1 MNNFLETPSTDFQRV
16 RDNRTSLPL
25 YIDID
30 LSASRSLA
38 LGTALYVNISGNS
51 FFVDADTTNCGVGTV
66 HFQDTNFGIASAPF
80 FVAPGFI
87 AAVGFTQIAIEN
99 TAQAGKRLRIFYGV
113 DIDFQAGVNATV
125 ALTGRVDV
133 NDVITSGCQIL
144 AAAGSGAIGTNVSTL
159 VAPGTNINGIIIR
172 NAYLSCSPSG
182 AGGSAS
188 SALVAAS
195 SAPVSLLANKTSAV
209 TLCKT
214 LTSYPNAVT
223 IDQIMTRRV
232 PAGWGI
238 YYIETIATTVASTG
252 YDISLEIL

>member
-1 MNNFLETPSTDFQRV
+1 MNNFLETPSTDFKRV
-16 RDNRTSLPL
+16 RDNRNSLPL

-51 FFVDADTTNCGVGTV
+51 FFVDADTTLGGVGTV

-87 AAVGFTQIAIEN
+87 ASVGFTQIAIEN

-133 NDVITSGCQIL
+133 NDIIGAGCQIL
-144 AAAGSGAIGTNVSTL
+144 AGNGGGAVGFTATTL
-159 VAPGTNINGIIIR
+159 VAPATNINGVLVR
-172 NAYLSCSPSG
+172 NIYMSNGSSG
-182 AGGSAS
+182 AGGSNTVAIIAS
-188 SALVAAS
+188 P
-195 SAPVSLLANKTSAV
+195 SAPASLTNKTSAITLIRGAAVFPNLYV
-209 TLCKT
+209 TE
-214 LTSYPNAVT
+214 
-223 IDQIMTRRV
+223 QIMTRRI

-238 YYIETIATTVASTG
+238 YLCENNSVTTASNS

>member
-38 LGTALYVNISGNS
+38 LGTALNVNISGNS
-51 FFVDADTTNCGVGTV
+51 FFVDADTTNGGVGTV

-87 AAVGFTQIAIEN
+87 ASVGFTQIAIEN

-133 NDVITSGCQIL
+133 NDIIGAGCQIL
-144 AAAGSGAIGTNVSTL
+144 AGNGVGSVGTVVTAL
-159 VAPGTNINGIIIR
+159 VAPATNINGILLR
-172 NAYLSCSPSG
+172 NVYVSNGSSG
-182 AGGSAS
+182 AGGSSVIAV
-188 SALVAAS
+188 VAAAT
-195 SAPVSLLANKTSAV
+195 APTGVINKTSAI
-209 TLCKT
+209 TLIRTASVFPALSILK
-214 LTSYPNAVT
+214 
-223 IDQIMTRRV
+223 QIMTRRI

-238 YYIETIATTVASTG
+238 YLVEVNAVTTASNG

>member
-1 MNNFLETPSTDFQRV
+1 MNNFLETPSTDFHRV

-38 LGTALYVNISGNS
+38 LGTALNVNISGNS
-51 FFVDADTTNCGVGTV
+51 FFVDADTTNGGVGTV

-87 AAVGFTQIAIEN
+87 ASVGFTQIAIEN

-133 NDVITSGCQIL
+133 NDVIGSGCQIL
-144 AAAGSGAIGTNVSTL
+144 AGNGAGSVGTVVTAL
-159 VAPGTNINGIIIR
+159 VAPATNINGILLR
-172 NAYLSCSPSG
+172 NVYVSNGSSG
-182 AGGSAS
+182 AGGSSVIAV
-188 SALVAAS
+188 VAAAT
-195 SAPVSLLANKTSAV
+195 APAGVANKTSAI
-209 TLCKT
+209 TLIRT
-214 LTSYPNAVT
+214 ASVFPALS
-223 IDQIMTRRV
+223 ILGQIMTRRI
-232 PAGWGI
+232 PEGWGI
-238 YYIETIATTVASTG
+238 YLVEVNSVTTASNG

>member
-38 LGTALYVNISGNS
+38 LGTALNVNISGNS
-51 FFVDADTTNCGVGTV
+51 FFVDADTTNGGVGVV

-87 AAVGFTQIAIEN
+87 ASVGFTQIAIEN
-99 TAQAGKRLRIFYGV
+99 TAQVGKRLRIFYGV

-133 NDVITSGCQIL
+133 NDIIGAGCQIL
-144 AAAGSGAIGTNVSTL
+144 SGAGAGSVGTVVTAI
-159 VAPGTNINGIIIR
+159 VAPATNINGILVR
-172 NAYLSCSPSG
+172 NVAISNGSSG
-182 AGGSAS
+182 AGGSSVLAVVAS
-188 SALVAAS
+188 AT
-195 SAPVSLLANKTSAV
+195 APTGFANKTSAI
-209 TLCKT
+209 TLIRT
-214 LTSYPNAVT
+214 ASVFPNLAVLE
-223 IDQIMTRRV
+223 QIMTRRI

-238 YYIETIATTVASTG
+238 YLVEGNAVTTASNG